1 MVQQQQQHKGNAK
14 LTPNEVLEIR
24 RLRGEGWTIAALAR
38 GFKMSGN
45 QIAKICDGTAWAHIS
60 QGTEVVTH
68 NETQLRQLTPGPS
81 QEEIEASKAR
91 FLKLMEQ
98 ESEEESS
105 IPPQYR
111 RAENW
116 EQTIKDLVQT
126 ANERRAE
133 SGPPPEP
140 VKVRYPTRHN
150 PLGAEDGGAEKAE
163 QLLETL
169 KDEHT
174 DSQAHDGDSE
184 KGSSVE

>member
-1 MVQQQQQHKGNAK
+1 MQHHNGNAK
-14 LTPNEVLEIR
+14 LTPQRVREMR
-24 RLRGEGWTIAALAR
+24 QLRSEGWSYPKLAR
-38 GFKMSGN
+38 EFGVGEN
-45 QIAKICDGTAWAHIS
+45 QVAKICKGTAWAHVT
-60 QGTEVVTH
+60 QGEEILTNGEA
-68 NETQLRQLTPGPS
+68 QLRQLTMPGPS

-91 FLKLMEQ
+91 FLKLMAQ

-111 RAENW
+111 RADNW
-116 EQTIKDLVQT
+116 EQAVKDLVQT